1 MVATVMIA
9 LLALVLLLSLP
20 LAHGFLLAPLDV
32 VVVAPVDKIVISC
45 RVGLVTVLL
54 LGKVAHLL
62 IIVEDDV
69 ILFAIKQVC
78 N

>member
-32 VVVAPVDKIVISC
+32 IVVAPVHKIVISC

-69 ILFAIKQVC
+69 ILFAIRQVC
-78 N
+78 S

>member
-1 MVATVMIA
+1 MIA

-45 RVGLVTVLL
+45 RVGLVTILL

-69 ILFAIKQVC
+69 ILFAIRQVC

>member
-45 RVGLVTVLL
+45 RVGLVTILL

-69 ILFAIKQVC
+69 ILFAIRQVC

>member
-1 MVATVMIA
+1 VVATVMIA

-32 VVVAPVDKIVISC
+32 VVVAPVDKIVFSC

-78 N
+78 S

>member
-32 VVVAPVDKIVISC
+32 IVVAPVDKIVISC
-45 RVGLVTVLL
+45 RAGLVTVLL

>member
-32 VVVAPVDKIVISC
+32 IVVAPVDKIVISC